1 MEVVYSKVYAVMNAA
16 SNPYSVLVVILLISN
31 IFTYVRFEALCMA
44 IFFVRSIF
52 TCRNLWMTDYQEFNR
67 TLFKAVP
74 NVSVELT

>member
-1 MEVVYSKVYAVMNAA
+1 MEVVCFKVYAVMNAA
-16 SNPYSVLVVILLISN
+16 SSPYSVLVVILLISN
-31 IFTYVRFEALCMA
+31 IFIYVRFEALYMA

-67 TLFKAVP
+67 NVFQAVS